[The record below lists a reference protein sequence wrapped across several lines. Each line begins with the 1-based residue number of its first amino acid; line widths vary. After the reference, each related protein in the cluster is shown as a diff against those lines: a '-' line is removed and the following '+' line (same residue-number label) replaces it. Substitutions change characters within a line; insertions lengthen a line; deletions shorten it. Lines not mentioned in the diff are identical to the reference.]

1 MIIIIIIQLPIIL
14 HGPDEFLSHP
24 SRLHS
29 ASVGCIELNLGE
41 LSCPCSADV
50 NLNSFPYFF
59 LNRQHKIT
67 NSFLKL
73 LD

>member
-41 LSCPCSADV
+41 LSCTCSADV
-50 NLNSFPYFF
+50 NLNSFPYIFF
-59 LNRQHKIT
+59 KSSAKN
-67 NSFLKL
+67 N
-73 LD
+73 